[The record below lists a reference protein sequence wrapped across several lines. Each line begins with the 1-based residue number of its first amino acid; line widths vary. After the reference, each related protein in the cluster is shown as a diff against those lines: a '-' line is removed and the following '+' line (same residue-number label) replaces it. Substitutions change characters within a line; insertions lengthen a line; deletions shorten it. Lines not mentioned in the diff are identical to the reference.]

1 VIKQLNIIKNTLA
14 LCLIFLLSSEA
25 KSQSPYDTES
35 LAESISDIN
44 STLVSGLYDF
54 SDFTAWSMEAGT
66 TIIYNKYTGDKYK
79 LTQSQVDQFN
89 NLYTQGLQS
98 STPEAL
104 VSVVLDDL
112 IEDKQQDYHEAKE
125 SLIEA
130 AGDIMEVTEVAEM
143 IATGNESTVI
153 AAQDYAV
160 ENDLTEIK
168 QEDVQQYNTSID
180 SMLEAS
186 ITKNMIEAYA
196 QDIQVVDTIADL
208 VINTQS
214 TQAFFDTVTISISNI
229 SPAML
234 TVEWE
239 GYAQDVYS
247 DMYYAY
253 APIPDLEAMLR

>member
-1 VIKQLNIIKNTLA
+1 
-14 LCLIFLLSSEA
+14 
-25 KSQSPYDTES
+25 
-35 LAESISDIN
+35 
-44 STLVSGLYDF
+44 
-54 SDFTAWSMEAGT
+54 MEAGN
-66 TIIYNKYTGDKYK
+66 TIIYNKNTGEQYK
-79 LTQSQVDQFN
+79 LTQQQVDQFN
-89 NLYTQGLQS
+89 SAYAEGLRK

-104 VSVVLDDL
+104 ASVVLNDL
-112 IEDKQQDYHEAKE
+112 IEDKQYDYEEAKE

-130 AGDIMEVTEVAEM
+130 ASDIAEVTEVAEI
-143 IATGNESTVI
+143 IATGNQSTVI

-160 ENDLTEIK
+160 ENELTEIK

-180 SMLEAS
+180 AMLEAS

-208 VINTQS
+208 VINTES
-214 TQAFFDTVTISISNI
+214 TQAFFDTVTISISEM

-253 APIPDLEAMLR
+253 APIPDLEAILR

>member
-1 VIKQLNIIKNTLA
+1 
-14 LCLIFLLSSEA
+14 
-25 KSQSPYDTES
+25 
-35 LAESISDIN
+35 
-44 STLVSGLYDF
+44 
-54 SDFTAWSMEAGT
+54 MEAGN
-66 TIIYNKYTGDKYK
+66 TIIYNKNTGEKYK
-79 LTQSQVDQFN
+79 LTQQQVDQFN
-89 NLYTQGLQS
+89 SAYAEGLRK

-112 IEDKQQDYHEAKE
+112 IEDQQFEYEEAKE

-130 AGDIMEVTEVAEM
+130 ASDIAEVTAVAE
-143 IATGNESTVI
+143 IISTGNQETVI

-180 SMLEAS
+180 AMLEAS
-186 ITKNMIEAYA
+186 ITKNMIEAYS
-196 QDIQVVDTIADL
+196 QDIQVIDTIADL
-208 VINTQS
+208 VINTES
-214 TQAFFDTVTISISNI
+214 TQAFFDTVTISISEM

>member
-1 VIKQLNIIKNTLA
+1 MQQLNIIRNTLV
-14 LCLIFLLSSEA
+14 LSLIFLLSNEA
-25 KSQSPYDTES
+25 RSQHQYDTVS
-35 LAESISDIN
+35 LERSTASINDTIN
-44 STLVSGLYDF
+44 SGLYDF
-54 SDFTAWSMEAGT
+54 GDFTAWSMEAGN
-66 TIIYNKYTGDKYK
+66 TIIYNKNTGEQYK
-79 LTQSQVDQFN
+79 LTQQQVDQFN
-89 NLYTQGLQS
+89 SAYAEGLRK

-104 VSVVLDDL
+104 VSVVLDEL
-112 IEDKQQDYHEAKE
+112 IEDQQYEYEEAKE

-130 AGDIMEVTEVAEM
+130 ASDIAEVTAVAE
-143 IATGNESTVI
+143 IISTGNQETVI
-153 AAQDYAV
+153 AAQSYAV
-160 ENDLTEIK
+160 DNELTEIK

-180 SMLEAS
+180 AMLEAS
-186 ITKNMIEAYA
+186 ITKNMIEAYS

-208 VINTQS
+208 VINTES
-214 TQAFFDTVTISISNI
+214 TQAFFDTVTISISEM

>member
-1 VIKQLNIIKNTLA
+1 LVN
-14 LCLIFLLSSEA
+14 
-25 KSQSPYDTES
+25 
-35 LAESISDIN
+35 SISDIN
-44 STLVSGLYDF
+44 NTINSGLYDF
-54 SDFTAWSMEAGT
+54 GDFTAWSMEAGN
-66 TIIYNKYTGDKYK
+66 TIIYNKNTGEQYK
-79 LTQSQVDQFN
+79 LTQQQVDQFN
-89 NLYTQGLQS
+89 NAYAEGLQR

-112 IEDKQQDYHEAKE
+112 IEDKQYDYEEAKE

-130 AGDIMEVTEVAEM
+130 ASDIAEVTEVAEI
-143 IATGNESTVI
+143 IATGNQSTVI

-160 ENDLTEIK
+160 ENELTEIK

-180 SMLEAS
+180 AMLEAS
-186 ITKNMIEAYA
+186 ITKNMIEAYS

-208 VINTQS
+208 VINTES
-214 TQAFFDTVTISISNI
+214 TQAFFDTVTISISEM

>member
-1 VIKQLNIIKNTLA
+1 MVESIDDINNTLA
-14 LCLIFLLSSEA
+14 
-25 KSQSPYDTES
+25 
-35 LAESISDIN
+35 
-44 STLVSGLYDF
+44 SGLYDF

-66 TIIYNKYTGDKYK
+66 TVIYNKYTGDKYK

-89 NLYTQGLQS
+89 NLYTQGLQN

-112 IEDKQQDYHEAKE
+112 IEDQQYEYEEAKE

-130 AGDIMEVTEVAEM
+130 ASDIAEVTEVAEI
-143 IATGNESTVI
+143 IATGNQSTVI

-160 ENDLTEIK
+160 ENELTEIK

-180 SMLEAS
+180 AMLEAS
-186 ITKNMIEAYA
+186 ITKNMIEAYS

-214 TQAFFDTVTISISNI
+214 TQAFFDTVTINISDM

-253 APIPDLEAMLR
+253 APVPDLEAILR

>member
-1 VIKQLNIIKNTLA
+1 MVN
-14 LCLIFLLSSEA
+14 
-25 KSQSPYDTES
+25 
-35 LAESISDIN
+35 SISDIN
-44 STLVSGLYDF
+44 NTINSGLYDF
-54 SDFTAWSMEAGT
+54 GDFTAWSMEAGN
-66 TIIYNKYTGDKYK
+66 TIIYNKNTGEQFK
-79 LTQSQVDQFN
+79 LTQQQVDQFN
-89 NLYTQGLQS
+89 TAYAEGLQK

-112 IEDKQQDYHEAKE
+112 IEDQQYDYEEAKE

-130 AGDIMEVTEVAEM
+130 ASDIAEVTEVAEI
-143 IATGNESTVI
+143 IATGNQSTVI

-160 ENDLTEIK
+160 ENELTEIK

-180 SMLEAS
+180 AMLEAS
-186 ITKNMIEAYA
+186 ITKNMIEAYS

-208 VINTQS
+208 VINTES
-214 TQAFFDTVTISISNI
+214 TQAFFDTVTISISEM

-253 APIPDLEAMLR
+253 APIPDLEAILR

>member
-1 VIKQLNIIKNTLA
+1 MQQLNIIRNTLV
-14 LCLIFLLSSEA
+14 LSLIFLLSNEA
-25 KSQSPYDTES
+25 RSQHQYDTVS
-35 LAESISDIN
+35 LEQSISNIN
-44 STLVSGLYDF
+44 NTINSGLYDF
-54 SDFTAWSMEAGT
+54 GDFTAWSMEAGN
-66 TIIYNKYTGDKYK
+66 TIIYNKNTGEQYK
-79 LTQSQVDQFN
+79 LTQQQVDQFN
-89 NLYTQGLQS
+89 TAYAEGLRK

-112 IEDKQQDYHEAKE
+112 IEDKQYDYEEAKE

-130 AGDIMEVTEVAEM
+130 ASDIAEVTEVAEI
-143 IATGNESTVI
+143 IATGNQSTVI

-160 ENDLTEIK
+160 ENELTEIK

-180 SMLEAS
+180 AMLEAS

-196 QDIQVVDTIADL
+196 QDIQVIDTIADL
-208 VINTQS
+208 VINTES
-214 TQAFFDTVTISISNI
+214 TQAFFDTVTISISEM

-253 APIPDLEAMLR
+253 APIPDLEAILR

>member
-1 VIKQLNIIKNTLA
+1 MEQ
-14 LCLIFLLSSEA
+14 
-25 KSQSPYDTES
+25 
-35 LAESISDIN
+35 SISNIN
-44 STLVSGLYDF
+44 NTINSGLYDF
-54 SDFTAWSMEAGT
+54 GDFTAWSMEAGN
-66 TIIYNKYTGDKYK
+66 TIIYNKNTGEQYK
-79 LTQSQVDQFN
+79 LTQQQVDQFN
-89 NLYTQGLQS
+89 SAYAEGLRK

-104 VSVVLDDL
+104 ASVVLDDL
-112 IEDKQQDYHEAKE
+112 IEDKQYDYEEAKE

-130 AGDIMEVTEVAEM
+130 ASDIAEVTEVAEI
-143 IATGNESTVI
+143 IATGNQSTVI

-160 ENDLTEIK
+160 ENELTEIK

-180 SMLEAS
+180 AMLEAS
-186 ITKNMIEAYA
+186 ITKNMIEAYS

-208 VINTQS
+208 VINTES
-214 TQAFFDTVTISISNI
+214 TQAFFDTVTISISEM

-253 APIPDLEAMLR
+253 APVPDLEAILR

>member
-1 VIKQLNIIKNTLA
+1 MEQSTASINNT
-14 LCLIFLLSSEA
+14 
-25 KSQSPYDTES
+25 
-35 LAESISDIN
+35 IN
-44 STLVSGLYDF
+44 SGLYDF
-54 SDFTAWSMEAGT
+54 GDFTAWSMEAGN
-66 TIIYNKYTGDKYK
+66 TIIYNKNTGEKYK
-79 LTQSQVDQFN
+79 LTQQQVDQFN
-89 NLYTQGLQS
+89 SAYAEGLRK

-112 IEDKQQDYHEAKE
+112 IEDQQFEYEEAKE

-130 AGDIMEVTEVAEM
+130 ASDIAEVTAVAE
-143 IATGNESTVI
+143 IISTGNQETVI

-180 SMLEAS
+180 AMLEAS
-186 ITKNMIEAYA
+186 ITKNMIEAYS

-208 VINTQS
+208 VINTES
-214 TQAFFDTVTISISNI
+214 TQAFFDTVTISISEM

>member
-1 VIKQLNIIKNTLA
+1 MVN
-14 LCLIFLLSSEA
+14 
-25 KSQSPYDTES
+25 
-35 LAESISDIN
+35 SISDIN
-44 STLVSGLYDF
+44 NTINSGLYDF
-54 SDFTAWSMEAGT
+54 GDFTAWSMEAGN
-66 TIIYNKYTGDKYK
+66 TIIYNKNTGEKYK
-79 LTQSQVDQFN
+79 LTQQQVDQFN
-89 NLYTQGLQS
+89 NAYAEGLRK

-112 IEDKQQDYHEAKE
+112 IEDQQYEYEEAKE

-130 AGDIMEVTEVAEM
+130 ASDIAEVTEVAEI
-143 IATGNESTVI
+143 IATGNQSTVI

-160 ENDLTEIK
+160 ENELTEIK

-180 SMLEAS
+180 AMLEAS
-186 ITKNMIEAYA
+186 ITKNMIEAYS

-208 VINTQS
+208 VINTES
-214 TQAFFDTVTISISNI
+214 TQAFFDTVTISISEM

-253 APIPDLEAMLR
+253 APIPDLEAILR